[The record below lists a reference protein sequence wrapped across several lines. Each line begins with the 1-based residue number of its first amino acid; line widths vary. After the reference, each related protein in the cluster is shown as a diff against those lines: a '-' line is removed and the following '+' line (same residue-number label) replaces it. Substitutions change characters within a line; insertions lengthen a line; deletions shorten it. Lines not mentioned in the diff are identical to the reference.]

1 MQDIRIHLENR
12 YKVNAGAVP
21 LHELILEEYLEIQ
34 EVKIY
39 VWNCWFYWRA
49 AGSTDSF
56 ERAVKAGI
64 QGI

>member
-1 MQDIRIHLENR
+1 MENR

-34 EVKIY
+34 EDKIY

-49 AGSTDSF
+49 AGGTDSF
-56 ERAVKAGI
+56 EWTVKAGI